1 MADKLLIA
9 ENITLKFPVLT
20 PGERQLM
27 ANPVKFLS
35 DFYFKRSTR
44 KNVKILDDLSFSVA
58 PGQRLGILGHN
69 GAGKSTLLRLLA
81 GIYHP
86 SDGKL
91 TVNGSAKGLFDVAM
105 GMSVNA
111 TGLENIYLR
120 GLQMGMTL
128 GEIKSKIP
136 AVMEFTELGPEI
148 HKIFDTY
155 SSGMR
160 LRLAFAISTMVE
172 PDILLMDEWLGAGD
186 ARFKAK
192 VKERMD
198 ALVEKSRAL
207 VLASHNIG
215 LLKNLCTHGLVLEAG
230 KQVYLGPLDEAI
242 AQYKEM
248 LKQKKEADE
257 TPLDDDPEAEI

>member
-1 MADKLLIA
+1 MTYKLIEANNIA
-9 ENITLKFPVLT
+9 LKFPVLA

-27 ANPVKFLS
+27 ANPVKFLF
-35 DFYFKRSTR
+35 DFYFKRSVR
-44 KNVKILDDLSFSVA
+44 KNIKILDNLNFSVSA
-58 PGQRLGILGHN
+58 GERLGILGHN
-69 GAGKSTLLRLLA
+69 GAGKSTLLRVLA

-86 SDGKL
+86 SEGEL
-91 TVNGSAKGLFDVAM
+91 VVRGSAKGLFDVAL

-128 GEIKSKIP
+128 GEIKAKIP
-136 AVMEFTELGPEI
+136 TVMEFTELGSDI

-192 VKERMD
+192 VKDRMD
-198 ALVEKSRAL
+198 GLVEKSRAL

-215 LLKNLCTHGLVLEAG
+215 LLKSLCTHGLVLESG
-230 KQVYLGPLDEAI
+230 KQVYFGPLDDAI
-242 AQYKEM
+242 EQYHI
-248 LKQKKEADE
+248 LVGNRRD
-257 TPLDDDPEAEI
+257 